1 MPSLR
6 RPHAIAVLAL
16 ALLAGPT
23 AAQQTVPDGTA
34 NAIEQSPIL
43 IVDQEQLF
51 LKSDY
56 GKKILEKL
64 EADAA
69 ALAAE
74 NREIEASLQAEEQDL
89 TAKRATLPAED
100 FRAMAAAFDEKVVQ
114 IRATQDAKTRELL
127 RLRERA
133 PQQFLQDIRPLLIQL
148 AREKG
153 AQVVLEAD
161 SVVFGSGQIDI
172 TAAMIERINAQLRAQ
187 DAPAQD

>member
-23 AAQQTVPDGTA
+23 AAQQTVPDGTG
-34 NAIEQSPIL
+34 NAVEQSPIL

-74 NREIEASLQAEEQDL
+74 NREIEASLQAEEQNL
-89 TAKRATLPAED
+89 TAKRATLPSED
-100 FRAMAAAFDEKVVQ
+100 FRAMAAGFDEKVVQ

-153 AQVVLEAD
+153 AQVVLDAD

>member
-1 MPSLR
+1 
-6 RPHAIAVLAL
+6 
-16 ALLAGPT
+16 
-23 AAQQTVPDGTA
+23 
-34 NAIEQSPIL
+34 
-43 IVDQEQLF
+43 
-51 LKSDY
+51 
-56 GKKILEKL
+56 
-64 EADAA
+64 
-69 ALAAE
+69 
-74 NREIEASLQAEEQDL
+74 
-89 TAKRATLPAED
+89 
-100 FRAMAAAFDEKVVQ
+100 MAAAFDEKVVQ

-153 AQVVLEAD
+153 AQVVLEAG